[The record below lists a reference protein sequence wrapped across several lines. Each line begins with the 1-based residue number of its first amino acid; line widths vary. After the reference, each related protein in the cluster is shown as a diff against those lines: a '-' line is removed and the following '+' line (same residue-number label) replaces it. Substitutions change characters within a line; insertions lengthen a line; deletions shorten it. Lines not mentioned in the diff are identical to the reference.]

1 MNADQTHTIRLP
13 KGTAARIRA
22 ATGQPL
28 SSLVRLLVLEL
39 LAKYEAQAA
48 PNLPAQARADVREVV
63 QNTDITESGST
74 NEHRD

>member
-13 KGTAARIRA
+13 RGTAQRIRA

-28 SSLVRLLVLEL
+28 SSLVRLLVMEL
-39 LAKYEAQAA
+39 LAKYEAQATT

-63 QNTDITESGST
+63 QNTDITEDGSHG
-74 NEHRD
+74 N

>member
-13 KGTAARIRA
+13 RGTAARIRA

-39 LAKYEAQAA
+39 LAKYENA

-63 QNTDITESGST
+63 QSTDITESGSH
-74 NEHRD
+74 E